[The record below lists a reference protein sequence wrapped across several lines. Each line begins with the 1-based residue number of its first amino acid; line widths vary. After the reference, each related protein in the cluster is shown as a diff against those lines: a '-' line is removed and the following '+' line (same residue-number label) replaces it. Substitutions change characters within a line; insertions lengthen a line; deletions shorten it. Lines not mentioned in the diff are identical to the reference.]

1 MSLSG
6 IDFEQALQR
15 LEELVRLLESGE
27 LSLEESLNS
36 FEEGIGL
43 IRICNERLN
52 FVEKRVQ
59 SLIELTGNTDLYL
72 LQQEGEARVDGS
84 GTLPNSESK

>member
-27 LSLEESLNS
+27 LSLEESLKS

-43 IRICNERLN
+43 IRICNERLS
-52 FVEKRVQ
+52 FVEKRVH
-59 SLIELTGNTDLYL
+59 SLIELTGNTDLYV
-72 LQQEGEARVDGS
+72 LQQEGEERADGS
-84 GTLPNSESK
+84 GTLPDSESK